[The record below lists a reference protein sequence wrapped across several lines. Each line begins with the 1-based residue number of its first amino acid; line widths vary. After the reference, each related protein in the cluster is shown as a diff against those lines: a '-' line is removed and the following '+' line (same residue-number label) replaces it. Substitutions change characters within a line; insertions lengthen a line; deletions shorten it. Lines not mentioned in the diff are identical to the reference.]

1 MNLDELKA
9 NADADLAASKSGAE
23 LEAFRIK
30 YLGAKGLFKEAM
42 DFLKTLPGPEKRGF
56 GQRVNEIKAGVTAA
70 FEEQKSAAEAGGG
83 GAKVVTGID
92 VTEPGRVAF
101 EAYRPGSLHI
111 ITQTINELTS
121 LFARMGFAV
130 AEGPELEDDFHNF
143 EALNIPRTHP
153 ARDPLDNFYLDR
165 GDGAPTYMLRSQT
178 SSVQIRV
185 MQNQKPPI
193 RIVAP
198 GRVYR
203 PDTVDATHLFQFH
216 QLEAL
221 VVDKGITM
229 VDLRTTIDQFAK
241 AYFGGDVQT
250 RFRPSF
256 FPFTEPSAEVDVL
269 VHLADGSTKWM
280 EIGGC
285 GMVDPNVFQAVGIDP
300 EVYTGWAFG
309 FGIERLIMRKHG
321 IVNANNEPDIR
332 VLVENDL
339 RFLRQF

>member
-1 MNLDELKA
+1 MNLDDLKT
-9 NADADLAASKSGAE
+9 NAESDLAAATSAAE

-30 YLGAKGLFKEAM
+30 YLGAKGLFKDAA
-42 DFLKTLPGPEKRGF
+42 DHLKTLPGPEKRGF
-56 GQRVNEIKAGVTAA
+56 GQRMNEIKTAIAAA
-70 FEEQKSAAEAGGG
+70 FEGKKATADAGG

-92 VTEPGRVAF
+92 VTEPGRLAF
-101 EAYRPGSLHI
+101 DAYRPGSLHI

-121 LFARMGFAV
+121 LFARMGFSV

-143 EALNIPRTHP
+143 DALNIPRTHP

-165 GDGAPTYMLRSQT
+165 GVGGADAYMLRSQT

-185 MQNQKPPI
+185 MQSQKPPI

-221 VVDKGITM
+221 VVDKGISM

-241 AYFGGDVQT
+241 AYFGRDVQT

-285 GMVDPNVFQAVGIDP
+285 GMVDPNVFKAVGIDP
-300 EVYTGWAFG
+300 EIYTGWAFG
-309 FGIERLIMRKHG
+309 FGIERLIMRKHQ
-321 IVNANNEPDIR
+321 IVNASNEPDIR